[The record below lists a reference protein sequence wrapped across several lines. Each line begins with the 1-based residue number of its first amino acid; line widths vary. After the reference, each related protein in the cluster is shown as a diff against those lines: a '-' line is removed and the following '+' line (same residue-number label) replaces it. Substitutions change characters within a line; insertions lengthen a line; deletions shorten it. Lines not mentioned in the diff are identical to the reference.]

1 MQTQATG
8 NTAHTP
14 NAIGVHPLF
23 TAEIDRYINHARPES
38 IRDEARRMALHQTAY
53 NELGRARAALLRFS
67 TDYAG
72 AMQHAES
79 AIAAMAALSSMNG
92 RA

>member
-8 NTAHTP
+8 TTAP

-23 TAEIDRYINHARPES
+23 TADIDCDINPVDLTPDDRAEFERIE
-38 IRDEARRMALHQTAY
+38 LHQTAY
-53 NELGRARAALLRFS
+53 NELGRARHALLHFS
-67 TDYAG
+67 ANYAG
-72 AMQHAES
+72 AVQHAQS
-79 AIAAMAALSSMNG
+79 AIAAMTALSSMSG

>member
-8 NTAHTP
+8 TTAP

-23 TAEIDRYINHARPES
+23 TADIDRDINPVDLTPDDRAEIQRIE
-38 IRDEARRMALHQTAY
+38 LHQAAF
-53 NELGRARAALLRFS
+53 NELTRARHALLRFS

-72 AMQHAES
+72 AIQHAQS
-79 AIAAMAALSSMNG
+79 AIAAMAALALMNG